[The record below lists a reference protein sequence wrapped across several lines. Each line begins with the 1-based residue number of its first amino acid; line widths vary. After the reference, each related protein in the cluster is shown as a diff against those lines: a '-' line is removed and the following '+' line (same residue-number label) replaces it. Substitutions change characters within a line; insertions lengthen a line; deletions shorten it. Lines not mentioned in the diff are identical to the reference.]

1 MTEIDFWFSIGSTYT
16 FLSVNRISEVEKKEN
31 SNIIMYFIKILFVEV
46 LGNNK
51 F

>member
-1 MTEIDFWFSIGSTYT
+1 MLI
-16 FLSVNRISEVEKKEN
+16 KEN